1 MGKFGGFNMSE
12 KAKVKYT
19 IKELYGNE
27 NETAQT
33 ERYKK
38 AIDKFKELYGDS
50 EYRIFSAS
58 GRTEVGGN
66 HTDHNLGKV
75 LAAGVS
81 LDVIAIVRKTD
92 DNVIEVKSEG
102 FPKNIVDLSNLSV
115 IDSEKGNSSSLIRG
129 VAAGFKNKN
138 YGIGGFK
145 AYTTSNVLKGSGLS
159 SSAAFEVLI
168 GTILNYLYNDLKA
181 TNVEIAQIAQY
192 AENIYFG
199 KPSGLMD
206 QMASSVGSFITIDF
220 KDAENPVIEK
230 INFDFAKCGYSL
242 CIVDTKGSH
251 EDLTPE
257 YAAIPDEMKSVAKF
271 FGKKVLRE
279 VTLSDVLEN
288 INTLREK
295 LGDRAVLRSL
305 HFLDENKTVERE
317 ANALKNG
324 DFKAFL
330 KEVTK
335 SGNSS
340 YKYLQNI
347 YANKNPNEQGLAI
360 GLNLAEMVLDGE
372 GACRVHG
379 GGFAGTI
386 QAFVPN
392 DKLDKFKKTLN
403 GCFGDGSCHIISI
416 RPVGGIEVAD
426 EI

>member
-1 MGKFGGFNMSE
+1 MTE
-12 KAKVKYT
+12 KIKTIYT
-19 IKELYGNE
+19 IKELYGEDNE
-27 NETAQT
+27 AVQI

-38 AIDKFKELYGDS
+38 AVESFKELYGDGT
-50 EYRIFSAS
+50 YRIFSAS

-66 HTDHNLGKV
+66 HTDHNFGKV

-81 LDVIAIVRKTD
+81 LDVIAIVKKTD
-92 DNVIEVKSEG
+92 DNIIEVKSEG
-102 FPKNIVDLSNLSV
+102 FPKDIVDISDLSV
-115 IDSEKGNSSSLIRG
+115 HDDEEGKSSSLIRG

-168 GTILNYLYNDLKA
+168 GTILNYLYNDLK
-181 TNVEIAQIAQY
+181 TTDVEIAQIAQY
-192 AENIYFG
+192 AENVYFG

-220 KDAENPVIEK
+220 KDPKNPVIEK
-230 INFDFAKCGYSL
+230 INFDFAKCGHSL
-242 CIVDTKGSH
+242 CIVDTKGDH
-251 EDLTPE
+251 ADLTPE
-257 YAAIPDEMKSVAKF
+257 YAAIPDEMKSVANF
-271 FGKKVLRE
+271 FGKEVLRE
-279 VTLSDVLEN
+279 ITLSDVIEN
-288 INTLREK
+288 ITALREK
-295 LGDRAVLRSL
+295 FGDRAVLRSF
-305 HFLDENKTVERE
+305 HFLNENETVERE
-317 ANALKNG
+317 AKALQAG
-324 DFKAFL
+324 DFDAFL
-330 KEVTK
+330 KEVKT

-347 YANKNPNEQGLAI
+347 YANKNPREQGLAI

-392 DKLDKFKKTLN
+392 SKLEKLKQTLN

-416 RPVGGIEVAD
+416 RPVGGIEVSVN
-426 EI
+426 I

>member
-1 MGKFGGFNMSE
+1 MPENK
-12 KAKVKYT
+12 KTVYT
-19 IKELYGNE
+19 IKELYGVE
-27 NETAQT
+27 NQT
-33 ERYKK
+33 SQIERYKK
-38 AIDKFKELYGDS
+38 AVQSFKELYGDC
-50 EYRIFSAS
+50 EYRVFSAS

-66 HTDHNLGKV
+66 HTDHNFGRV

-81 LDVIAIVRKTD
+81 LDVIAVVKQTN
-92 DNVIEVKSEG
+92 DNIIEVKSEG
-102 FPKNIVDLSNLSV
+102 FPKDVVDIGDLSV
-115 IDSEKGNSSSLIRG
+115 HADEEGKSSSLIRG

-192 AENIYFG
+192 AENVYFS

-220 KDAENPVIEK
+220 KDPENPVIEK
-230 INFDFAKCGYSL
+230 IDFDFDKCGHSL
-242 CIVDTKGSH
+242 CIVDTKGNH
-251 EDLTPE
+251 ADLTPE
-257 YAAIPDEMKSVAKF
+257 YAAIPEEMKAVAGF
-271 FGKKVLRE
+271 FGKQVLRE
-279 VTLSDVLEN
+279 ITLSDVLEN
-288 INTLREK
+288 IAELREK
-295 LGDRAVLRSL
+295 YGDRAVLRAL
-305 HFLDENKTVERE
+305 HFLSENETVVRE
-317 ANALKNG
+317 AKALQDGN
-324 DFKAFL
+324 FNAFL
-330 KEVTK
+330 KEITN

-347 YANKNPNEQGLAI
+347 YANKCPEEQGLAI

-392 DKLDKFKKTLN
+392 AKLDKFKETLN
-403 GCFGDGSCHIISI
+403 GCFGDGSCHVISI

-426 EI
+426 NI

>member
-1 MGKFGGFNMSE
+1 MSE
-12 KAKVKYT
+12 NKINTYT
-19 IKELYGNE
+19 IKELYGIN
-27 NETAQT
+27 NETSQS

-38 AIDKFKELYGDS
+38 AVKSFKELYGDC

-66 HTDHNLGKV
+66 HTDHNFGKV

-81 LDVIAIVRKTD
+81 LDVIAIVKQTD
-92 DNVIEVKSEG
+92 DNIIEVKSEG
-102 FPKNIVDLSNLSV
+102 FPKDVVDLSDLSV
-115 IDSEKGNSSSLIRG
+115 HSEEEGKSSSLIRG

-168 GTILNYLYNDLKA
+168 GTILNYLYNNLKA
-181 TNVEIAQIAQY
+181 GNVEIAQIAQY
-192 AENIYFG
+192 AENVYFG

-220 KDAENPVIEK
+220 ENPEQPIIDK
-230 INFDFAKCGYSL
+230 IDFDFEKCGHSL
-242 CIVDTKGSH
+242 CIVDTKGNH
-251 EDLTPE
+251 ADLTPE
-257 YAAIPDEMKSVAKF
+257 YAAIPQEMKAVAGF
-271 FGKKVLRE
+271 FGKEVLRGITISE
-279 VTLSDVLEN
+279 ILEN
-288 INTLREK
+288 ITELREK
-295 LGDRAVLRSL
+295 FGDRAVLRSL
-305 HFLDENKTVERE
+305 HFLSENETVERE
-317 ANALKNG
+317 AKALQDGNF
-324 DFKAFL
+324 DAFL
-330 KEVTK
+330 KEVTA

-347 YANKNPNEQGLAI
+347 YANKSPNEQGLAI

-392 DKLDKFKKTLN
+392 EKLDKFKETLN
-403 GCFGDGSCHIISI
+403 GCFGDESCHVISI
-416 RPVGGIEVAD
+416 RPVGGIEVVD
-426 EI
+426 NI

>member
-1 MGKFGGFNMSE
+1 MTKKN
-12 KAKVKYT
+12 VYT
-19 IKELYGNE
+19 IKELYGKE
-27 NETAQT
+27 SETVQI

-38 AIDKFKELYGDS
+38 AIEKFKELYGDC

-66 HTDHNLGKV
+66 HTDHNFGKV

-81 LDVIAIVRKTD
+81 LDVIAIVKKTD
-92 DNVIEVKSEG
+92 DSIIEVKSEG
-102 FPKNIVDLSNLSV
+102 FPKDVVDLSDLSV
-115 IDSEKGNSSSLIRG
+115 HENEKENSSALIRG

-181 TNVEIAQIAQY
+181 SNVEIAQIAQY
-192 AENIYFG
+192 AENVYFG

-220 KDAENPVIEK
+220 KDPKNPVIEK
-230 INFDFAKCGYSL
+230 IDFDFSKCGHSL

-251 EDLTPE
+251 EDLTDE
-257 YAAIPDEMKSVAKF
+257 YASIPEEMKSVAGY
-271 FGKKVLRE
+271 FGKDVLRE
-279 VTLSDVLEN
+279 ITLFDVLTN
-288 INTLREK
+288 IVDIREK
-295 LGDRAVLRSL
+295 FGDRAVLRSL
-305 HFLDENKTVERE
+305 HFLNENETVERE
-317 ANALKNG
+317 AKALQSG

-347 YANKNPNEQGLAI
+347 YANKTPQEQGLAV

-392 DKLDKFKKTLN
+392 NKLEKFIETLN
-403 GCFGDGSCHIISI
+403 GCFGEGSCHIISI

-426 EI
+426 DI

>member
-1 MGKFGGFNMSE
+1 MSE
-12 KAKVKYT
+12 NKKNTYT
-19 IKELYGNE
+19 IKELYGIN
-27 NETAQT
+27 NETSQS

-38 AIDKFKELYGDS
+38 AVKSFKELYGDC

-66 HTDHNLGKV
+66 HTDHNFGKV

-81 LDVIAIVRKTD
+81 LDVIAIVKQTD
-92 DNVIEVKSEG
+92 DNIIEVKSEG
-102 FPKNIVDLSNLSV
+102 FPKDVVDLSDLSV
-115 IDSEKGNSSSLIRG
+115 HSEEEGKSSSLIRG

-168 GTILNYLYNDLKA
+168 GTILNYLYNNLKA
-181 TNVEIAQIAQY
+181 GNVEIAQIAQY
-192 AENIYFG
+192 AENVYFG

-220 KDAENPVIEK
+220 ENPEQPIIDK
-230 INFDFAKCGYSL
+230 IDFDFEKCGHSL
-242 CIVDTKGSH
+242 CIVDTKGNH
-251 EDLTPE
+251 ADLTPE
-257 YAAIPDEMKSVAKF
+257 YAAIPQEMKAVAGF
-271 FGKKVLRE
+271 FGKEVLRGITISE
-279 VTLSDVLEN
+279 ILEN
-288 INTLREK
+288 ITELREK
-295 LGDRAVLRSL
+295 FGDRAVLRSL
-305 HFLDENKTVERE
+305 HFLSENETVERE
-317 ANALKNG
+317 AKALQDGNF
-324 DFKAFL
+324 DAFL
-330 KEVTK
+330 KEVTA

-347 YANKNPNEQGLAI
+347 YANKSPNEQGLAI

-392 DKLDKFKKTLN
+392 EKLDKFKETLN
-403 GCFGDGSCHIISI
+403 GCFGDESCHVISI
-416 RPVGGIEVAD
+416 RPVGGIEVVD
-426 EI
+426 NI

>member
-1 MGKFGGFNMSE
+1 MSYI
-12 KAKVKYT
+12 YT
-19 IKELYGNE
+19 IKELYGAE
-27 NETAQT
+27 NEAMQSQ
-33 ERYKK
+33 RYRN
-38 AIDKFKELYGDS
+38 AVNSFKELYGDC

-66 HTDHNLGKV
+66 HTDHNFGKV

-81 LDVIAIVRKTD
+81 LDVIAVVKATD
-92 DNVIEVKSEG
+92 DNIIEVKSEG
-102 FPKNIVDLSNLSV
+102 FPKDVVDLSNLNVHPNEEGGSAA
-115 IDSEKGNSSSLIRG
+115 LIRG
-129 VAAGFKNKN
+129 VAAGFKNKS
-138 YGIGGFK
+138 YGIGGFR

-168 GTILNYLYNDLKA
+168 GTILNYLYNGLKA
-181 TNVEIAQIAQY
+181 TNVEIAQIAQF
-192 AENIYFG
+192 AENVYFG

-220 KDAENPVIEK
+220 KDPKNPLINK
-230 INFDFAKCGYSL
+230 IDFDFENCGHSL

-251 EDLTPE
+251 ADLTPE
-257 YAAIPDEMKSVAKF
+257 YAAIPREMKSVAGF
-271 FGKKVLRE
+271 FGKQALREITLADVLGNIKVLRE
-279 VTLSDVLEN
+279 
-288 INTLREK
+288 K
-295 LGDRAVLRSL
+295 FGDRAVLRAF
-305 HFLDENKTVERE
+305 HFLNENETVERE

-324 DFKAFL
+324 DFDAFL

-347 YANKNPNEQGLAI
+347 YANKSPEQQGLAI
-360 GLNLAEMVLDGE
+360 GLSLAETVLDGE

-392 DKLDKFKKTLN
+392 EKLEEFKETLN
-403 GCFGDGSCHIISI
+403 GCFGEGSCHVISI
-416 RPVGGIEVAD
+416 RPVGGIEVKNNF
-426 EI
+426 

>member
-1 MGKFGGFNMSE
+1 MSE
-12 KAKVKYT
+12 KNIYT
-19 IKELYGNE
+19 IKELYGSE
-27 NETAQT
+27 NEAAQT

-38 AIDKFKELYGDS
+38 AIEKFKELYGDC

-66 HTDHNLGKV
+66 HTDHNFGKV

-81 LDVIAIVRKTD
+81 LDVIAIVKKTAD
-92 DNVIEVKSEG
+92 SIIEVKSEG
-102 FPKNIVDLSNLSV
+102 FPKDVVDLNDLSV
-115 IDSEKGNSSSLIRG
+115 HKNEKEDSSALIRG

-192 AENIYFG
+192 AENVYFG

-220 KDAENPVIEK
+220 KDTENPIFEK
-230 INFDFAKCGYSL
+230 IDFDFAKCGHSL

-251 EDLTPE
+251 ENLTPE
-257 YAAIPDEMKSVAKF
+257 YAAIPKEMKAVAGY
-271 FGKKVLRE
+271 FGKDVLRE
-279 VTLSDVLEN
+279 ITLSDVLEN
-288 INTLREK
+288 ITALREK

-305 HFLDENKTVERE
+305 HFLNENETVERE
-317 ANALKNG
+317 AKALQSG

-347 YANKNPNEQGLAI
+347 YANNDPKEQGLAI

-392 DKLDKFKKTLN
+392 DKLNVFKETLN
-403 GCFGDGSCHIISI
+403 NCFGDGSCHVISI
-416 RPVGGIEVAD
+416 RPVGGIEVSTN
-426 EI
+426 I